1 MKNTFDEHEN
11 IVSATECTGLM
22 AVMPHDA
29 AEDENQA
36 ELYSIHSAAE
46 RKTEC
51 KRRAKK
57 RRTRR

>member
-22 AVMPHDA
+22 AIMPHDA

-36 ELYSIHSAAE
+36 ELYAIHSAAE
-46 RKTEC
+46 RKLKC
-51 KRRAKK
+51 AKRAKK
-57 RRTRR
+57 HR